1 MMSTKACAVILA
13 GGEGKR
19 MKSDKPKVLSEVLFR
34 PMLRWVIEA
43 VREAHITDICVVTGH
58 KREYVED
65 YLSTLPFTVETVY
78 QSERLGTGHAV
89 MTALPFLEKHRHEQV
104 IVLNGDAPFMDADTI
119 KSVLQSSQDIV
130 CTVVSAVVGNP
141 FGYGRIVRE
150 KNGDAL
156 CAIVEEKEATDAIR
170 QIHEINSGVYCF
182 TVNDLIDA
190 LGKLTKSPKTGEYY
204 LTDTIGIFKENGQT
218 VTVCRSDNADSV
230 LGANDCVQ
238 LQELNEIA
246 RKKVLHQL
254 MQEGVIIPCP
264 DGIIVGTEVTV
275 GRGTVLLPATVLR
288 GKTSIGAFCEI
299 GPGVLLENVTVPDN
313 SRVNR

>member
-130 CTVVSAVVGNP
+130 CTVVSAV
-141 FGYGRIVRE
+141 
-150 KNGDAL
+150 
-156 CAIVEEKEATDAIR
+156 
-170 QIHEINSGVYCF
+170 
-182 TVNDLIDA
+182 
-190 LGKLTKSPKTGEYY
+190 
-204 LTDTIGIFKENGQT
+204 
-218 VTVCRSDNADSV
+218 
-230 LGANDCVQ
+230 
-238 LQELNEIA
+238 A
-246 RKKVLHQL
+246 R
-254 MQEGVIIPCP
+254 
-264 DGIIVGTEVTV
+264 
-275 GRGTVLLPATVLR
+275 LL
-288 GKTSIGAFCEI
+288 
-299 GPGVLLENVTVPDN
+299 
-313 SRVNR
+313 